1 MNKNT
6 SNTLSQKWENLLS
19 QAGYRITQPRR
30 AILDII
36 AESSRPLTP
45 VEIYDKARMQYAG
58 IGLVTVYRTIE
69 KLEELH
75 LVDHV
80 HHLGEC
86 QTVFRSS
93 ERHQHLLVC
102 TNCGCSRYFDGLE
115 VEDQFNQIG
124 QKLGYRVTGH
134 WLQLAGLCEECQE
147 NQSNNKGKSK

>member
-1 MNKNT
+1 MKKKPQNPI
-6 SNTLSQKWENLLS
+6 SQKWEILLS

-36 AESSRPLTP
+36 AESCRPLTP
-45 VEIYDKARMQYAG
+45 VEIYDLARTRSSG

-93 ERHQHLLVC
+93 DHHQHLLIC
-102 TNCGCSRYFDGLE
+102 TNCGTSCYFDGLE
-115 VEDQFNQIG
+115 VEEQFNQIG
-124 QKLGYRVTGH
+124 QQLGYEVTGH
-134 WLQLAGLCEECQE
+134 WLQLAGLCEDCQ
-147 NQSNNKGKSK
+147 KSHNSKKVPE